1 MYLKGLTRNI
11 LHSVKRTLVR
21 AMSILTKPLV
31 GNLGILSLRETVE
44 AMGLRYPILP
54 FIRYIPTLGWD
65 GF

>member
-1 MYLKGLTRNI
+1 
-11 LHSVKRTLVR
+11 
-21 AMSILTKPLV
+21 MSIVTKLQV
-31 GNLGILSLRETVE
+31 GNLGLLSLRETVE